1 MDERS
6 LEILNGAKVG
16 GFDGRDGREKE
27 LDESEGS
34 DLEKR
39 VELKGGECVIS
50 VEDWRLGGYVVM
62 LARVVDM
69 SVH

>member
-6 LEILNGAKVG
+6 LEILNGAKAG
-16 GFDGRDGREKE
+16 GFDGREKE
-27 LDESEGS
+27 LDESKGS

-39 VELKGGECVIS
+39 VELKGGEFVIS
-50 VEDWRLGGYVVM
+50 VEDWRLGGYVAM